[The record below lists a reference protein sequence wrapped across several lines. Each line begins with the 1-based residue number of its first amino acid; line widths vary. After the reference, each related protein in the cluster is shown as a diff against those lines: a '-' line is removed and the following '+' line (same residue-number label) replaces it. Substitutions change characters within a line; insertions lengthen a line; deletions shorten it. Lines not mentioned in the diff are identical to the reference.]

1 MNVVTLVRRRVET
14 RERLEEREHKQQKGS
29 VCSEISGE
37 WEITVHSGSALLFLE
52 DNDPAVMYYLPI
64 KPKSAEASSW

>member
-1 MNVVTLVRRRVET
+1 MES

-52 DNDPAVMYYLPI
+52 DNGPAVMYYLPI
-64 KPKSAEASSW
+64 KPKSAEASSR

>member
-1 MNVVTLVRRRVET
+1 M
-14 RERLEEREHKQQKGS
+14 
-29 VCSEISGE
+29 CSEISGE

-64 KPKSAEASSW
+64 KPKSAEASS